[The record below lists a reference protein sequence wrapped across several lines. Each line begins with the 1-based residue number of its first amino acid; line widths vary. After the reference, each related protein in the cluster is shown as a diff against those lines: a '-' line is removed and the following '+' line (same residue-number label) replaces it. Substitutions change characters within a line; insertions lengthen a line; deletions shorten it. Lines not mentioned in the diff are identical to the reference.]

1 MAALEEYEQG
11 LGAHGLP
18 LEETMSP
25 DADPDNPNGKYMYVP
40 HVLRDFYDDAV
51 EAAEKLPQWSGEN
64 YSRARKFGARRVE
77 R

>member
-1 MAALEEYEQG
+1 MVALEEYEQG
-11 LGAHGLP
+11 LGSHGLP

-25 DADPDNPNGKYMYVP
+25 DADPDNPNGKYLYVP
-40 HVLRDFYDDAV
+40 RVLRDWYEDAV

-64 YSRARKFGARRVE
+64 FSRARKFTATRVE